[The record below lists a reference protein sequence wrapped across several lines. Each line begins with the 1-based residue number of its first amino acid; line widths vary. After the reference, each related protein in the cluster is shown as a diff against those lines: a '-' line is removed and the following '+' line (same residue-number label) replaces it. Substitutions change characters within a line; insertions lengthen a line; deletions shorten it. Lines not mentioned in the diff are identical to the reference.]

1 MHREEQSSWVR
12 TARKRRPA
20 RGRANDDVWH
30 PGSPAVRPFAG
41 PAFADESRSVA
52 RRRRGDL
59 HPTTTAF
66 PVTKGARRCS
76 RRGSIRRRVE
86 FLFSVPSARANQ
98 RSSQGGRHGAR
109 LAFSGYGR
117 RASAV
122 RHRTGNRAAREP
134 SVRQAPRHSVFHR
147 KVNRGSVARPRGRG
161 VRGSSFLAESV
172 PTFGVLVE
180 VERRRRSRNV
190 QRRGKPE
197 RCIDRIAEG
206 AETPEANRRRAQDRS
221 GQAARSGPP
230 TASVDPKGWAGRV
243 TALRGVGRRNRQDPI
258 WIGASRCRSSEAR

>member
-1 MHREEQSSWVR
+1 MHQGEQSSWVR

-30 PGSPAVRPFAG
+30 PGSSAVRPFAG
-41 PAFADESRSVA
+41 SAFVGGSWPVA
-52 RRRRGDL
+52 RGGRGDL
-59 HPTTTAF
+59 HPTVTAS

-86 FLFSVPSARANQ
+86 FLFSVPSARANE
-98 RSSQGGRHGAR
+98 RSSQGGRHERGSHSRGTGVAQAPFAPHR
-109 LAFSGYGR
+109 QRCSTR
-117 RASAV
+117 TQCPASAPAF
-122 RHRTGNRAAREP
+122 RCSSQDEWRLCRAPAR
-134 SVRQAPRHSVFHR
+134 Q
-147 KVNRGSVARPRGRG
+147 GWARITLF
-161 VRGSSFLAESV
+161 VESV
-172 PTFGVLVE
+172 PTFEVSVE

-206 AETPEANRRRAQDRS
+206 AETPEANRRRAQDRG

-230 TASVDPKGWAGRV
+230 TACADPQG
-243 TALRGVGRRNRQDPI
+243 
-258 WIGASRCRSSEAR
+258 